1 MVRVVP
7 SLRANQAN
15 FFTSAV
21 FDTVDANHLAFGVR
35 DLFMVTVL
43 SSMCALVLA
52 VPIAVGIAV
61 FLTQYAPARL
71 SRPFAAIVD
80 LLAAVPSI
88 IFGPWGIFVLAPRLE
103 EPVAV
108 FRRGCGGPSTDRTTQ
123 LHCITTYLNAKS
135 RSSWPAGPSTGTTTA
150 NPVAV
155 RRTRLNSLS
164 DRRGPTKEA
173 R

>member
-103 EPVAV
+103 PVAV
-108 FRRGCGGPSTDRTTQ
+108 FLNRNLGWLLLFKAELLDTGRSGGIQ
-123 LHCITTYLNAKS
+123 LRCLS
-135 RSSWPAGPSTGTTTA
+135 GGSSLRSPRQQHPAGT
-150 NPVAV
+150 VAG
-155 RRTRLNSLS
+155 
-164 DRRGPTKEA
+164 D
-173 R
+173 